1 MKLVERKLIILA
13 LSALVGCSLIIS
25 FWLLRIQEEDY
36 LVFKRVVLKRRQSS
50 PLRNFIDKRGAKF
63 HVQQNGQYWIL
74 YNYIVAKNFY
84 VGNDSVSLVL
94 HGEYTDLKALGI
106 LVRRWNGP
114 ISLTLFA
121 NGDDFRR
128 AQYTILYLAKCT
140 LFGSEIRSFV
150 TFHFIMHEDHIWSNI
165 PKSEKAFM
173 SRTADCL
180 HSPYNLH
187 NETYRQ
193 RVGLTYPSNMARNVA
208 RQTISTYYILSLDM
222 NYLPSVKFIG
232 KFLNMVHKLQLN
244 NTFNTVYTLPVF
256 NVAEPKLALLET
268 KEGLLKYYEEDEL
281 SLNEESKNTP
291 YLEAWL
297 KPSNDPKVL
306 SILETRKHVGLWF
319 PWYVSANEYEPFV
332 DDRLHQESLIDRW
345 SHIDLLQALGYDFA
359 VIDNAFLLRLPLLNV
374 SLNNSPSFQEARNAS
389 NLQHHQRL
397 MILRNFLMKFINS
410 DYNKYIISTCRVP
423 SEATNDKNSIKNE
436 HMRKL

>member
-25 FWLLRIQEEDY
+25 FWLLRVQEEDY
-36 LVFKRVVLKRRQSS
+36 LVFKRVVLKRRQST

-84 VGNDSVSLVL
+84 VGNDSVSLAL
-94 HGEYTDLKALGI
+94 HGEYKDLDTLGV
-106 LVRRWNGP
+106 LAQRWRGP
-114 ISLTLFA
+114 ISLALFA

-128 AQYTILYLAKCT
+128 AQYTILHLIKCT
-140 LFGSEIRSFV
+140 PFGNEIRSFV

-165 PKSEKAFM
+165 PKSERAFL

-180 HSPYNLH
+180 NSPYNLH

-193 RVGLTYPSNMARNVA
+193 NVELTYPSNMARNVA

-232 KFLNMVHKLQLN
+232 KFLSMVYKLQLN
-244 NTFNTVYTLPVF
+244 NPFNTVYTLPVF
-256 NVAEPKLALLET
+256 DAPKPKLALPET
-268 KEGLLKYYEEDEL
+268 KEGLLKYCEENKL
-281 SLNEESKNTP
+281 CANEESERTP
-291 YLEAWL
+291 YIKTWL
-297 KPSNDPKVL
+297 KPSKYPRVL
-306 SILETRKHVGLWF
+306 SIMETRKHVGLWF

-332 DDRLHQESLIDRW
+332 DERLHQESLTDRW
-345 SHIDLLQALGYDFA
+345 CHIDLLQALGYDFA
-359 VIDNAFLLRLPLLNV
+359 VIDNAFLLRLPLLNS
-374 SLNNSPSFQEARNAS
+374 SLNNITSLQEARMAS
-389 NLQHHQRL
+389 KLQHHQRL
-397 MILRNFLMKFINS
+397 MILRKFLMKF
-410 DYNKYIISTCRVP
+410 
-423 SEATNDKNSIKNE
+423 
-436 HMRKL
+436 M